1 MSMVNSFADLIRYA
15 ALLDPETMLLK
26 DGCFMCGFAYTGMDL
41 DAVGGSER
49 SYLCELANQA
59 IKRLGGG
66 YMYHFETLRTTTKD
80 YPKSDF
86 SERVTALIDHERR
99 RQNEKEG
106 SRYETRSY
114 FFITWQPPIE
124 ESKSFL
130 TKAKSVVSGQQGY
143 FNEARLEDFKS
154 TCRDIMYALSSVI
167 QPRPLAGQEFL
178 SVINACVN
186 GKFLPKAEM
195 PDIPW
200 ELDNIFARDVEI
212 GMPLLYDNK
221 YMAAITID
229 GLPGASYAGILSD
242 LTRLPYEYRWSCRY
256 IPQDYKQ
263 TFDKMTALQRK
274 WASKIVPFMAQ
285 MLNTQTARINKAAA
299 VAAEDVND
307 ALEELESHAVS
318 FGYFTSTIILRS
330 HDEKL
335 LNAMVSDVIRTLEE
349 YMFGARLEH
358 INTLEAFLGSLPGH
372 GAENV
377 RKPMISSLN
386 FSHFLPL
393 GSIWSG
399 LPECPCPFYPPGS
412 PPLLQAAS
420 SGGNPFRLNLHVGDV
435 GHTLVLGPTGS
446 GKSTLLATLAA
457 QFDRY
462 PGSQVFVFDKGRS
475 MYPLFAAI
483 ENSAYYYLGSQD
495 TPPLCPLADLDSP
508 ADITWCKEFVETLV
522 LLNNGKITPAS
533 QDLIEQALHSM
544 SRATKESHQRTLS
557 ALRTNIM
564 DTDLQ
569 AALNTYTMDG
579 TYGCYLDGDSSEI
592 QYAKYTGFELEDLMR
607 LGEQVVTPTLLYLFH
622 EIEKRLDGR
631 PTLIIIDECWLA
643 LSNPLFARQIKEWLV
658 VLRKANAAVVLA
670 TQSLTQIIDSPISGI
685 VFESCPT
692 KILLPNPDARTDTMK
707 DIYIRKLNMSE
718 AEISVV
724 ANAVR
729 KEDYFLLSP
738 NGNRLFSLN
747 IGPVALSFTGAAGRE
762 DLKAIEAL
770 AQSYGPEWPVHW
782 LEQRKI
788 DYYSDWAAH
797 WHNIQTG
804 GSAE

>member
-1 MSMVNSFADLIRYA
+1 MIKSFADLIRYY
-15 ALLDPETMLLK
+15 ALLDSETMLLK
-26 DGCFMCGFAYTGMDL
+26 DGCLMSGFFYTGMDL
-41 DAVGGSER
+41 DAVGATER

-86 SERVTALIDHERR
+86 SERITALIDHERR

-106 SRYETRSY
+106 SRYETRAY
-114 FFITWQPPIE
+114 CFITWQPPVE
-124 ESKSFL
+124 ESKSFI

-143 FNEARLEDFKS
+143 FDEARLEDFKS
-154 TCRDIMYALSSVI
+154 SCMEIMHSLSSVI
-167 QPRPLAGQEFL
+167 QPQILAGNELL
-178 SVINACVN
+178 SVINACIN
-186 GKFLPKAEM
+186 GKFLPDAEA

-212 GMPLLYDNK
+212 GMPLLYDNQ
-221 YMAAITID
+221 YMAAVTID

-242 LTRLPYEYRWSCRY
+242 LSRLPYEYRWSCRF

-263 TFDKMTALQRK
+263 TFAKMTALQRK

-285 MLNTQTARINKAAA
+285 MLNTDTVRVNKAAA

-318 FGYFTSTIILRS
+318 FGYFTSTVILRS
-330 HDEKL
+330 HDEQL
-335 LNAMVSDVIRTLEE
+335 LNAMVGDVIRTLEE

-377 RKPMISSLN
+377 RKPMISSSN
-386 FSHFLPL
+386 FAHFLPL
-393 GSIWSG
+393 GSIWAG
-399 LPECPCPFYPPGS
+399 LSECPCPFYPPGS

-420 SGGNPFRLNLHVGDV
+420 TGCNPFRLNLHVGDV
-435 GHTLVLGPTGS
+435 GHTLILGPTGS

-462 PGSQVFVFDKGRS
+462 PNSQVFVFDKGRS

-483 ENSAYYYLGSQD
+483 ENSAYYYLGSQS

-522 LLNNGKITPAS
+522 LLNNGTITPAS

-592 QYAKYTGFELEDLMR
+592 QYAKYTGFELEELMR

-729 KEDYFLLSP
+729 KEDYFLMSP

-770 AQSYGPEWPVHW
+770 VESYGPEWPVHW

-788 DYYSDWAAH
+788 DYYSDWAAY
-797 WHNIQTG
+797 WRSIGTVKDKEG
-804 GSAE
+804 